1 MSRATIVYIL
11 VLVVAVV
18 GVMVIL
24 NRGERLTAPPDV
36 SGEWTIG
43 RIDAASPAPADTVG
57 RRVFIEQS
65 GRFVRMNFENGLQ
78 LDAKLIYERA
88 PQQGV
93 TLRFRSHDWEL
104 TAEGMNVNGPLVC
117 QLIGSQRYPFTLAR
131 PVTEP
136 RPTSMPVAKA
146 DATATAD
153 AGHEGD
159 AVEAHAP

>member
-1 MSRATIVYIL
+1 MSRATIIYIL
-11 VLVVAVV
+11 VLVVAVA

-57 RRVFIEQS
+57 RHLFIEQS

-78 LDAKLIYERA
+78 LDAKLIYERG

-93 TLRFRSHDWEL
+93 TLRFR
-104 TAEGMNVNGPLVC
+104 A
-117 QLIGSQRYPFTLAR
+117 
-131 PVTEP
+131 
-136 RPTSMPVAKA
+136 
-146 DATATAD
+146 
-153 AGHEGD
+153 HE
-159 AVEAHAP
+159 